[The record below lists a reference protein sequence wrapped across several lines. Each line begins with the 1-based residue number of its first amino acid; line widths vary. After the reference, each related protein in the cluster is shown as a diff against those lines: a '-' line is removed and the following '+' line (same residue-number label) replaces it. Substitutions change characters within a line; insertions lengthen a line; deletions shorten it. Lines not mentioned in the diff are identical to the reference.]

1 VDHVHRAA
9 QRRKTSSSSVPAW
22 FTPETI
28 LEGTHVYRV
37 HDEAALTA
45 TIHTLPD
52 FLQEREE
59 AGSPVR
65 LVIVDS
71 IAFHYRCDTADY
83 MARTRSLTS
92 LAAFLA
98 DLANNHSVA
107 VVVVNQMTTKIG
119 AQGEF
124 KYVPAL
130 GESWAHATTTRLLL
144 SSATHADDPSVR
156 QCTLLKS
163 PHKATG
169 TALFQ
174 VRECGVRDPPL
185 QDASK
190 RQRQG

>member
-1 VDHVHRAA
+1 MHRAA
-9 QRRKTSSSSVPAW
+9 QRRKTSSAVPSW
-22 FTPETI
+22 FTTETI

-45 TIHTLPD
+45 TIHALPD
-52 FLQEREE
+52 FLQERLD
-59 AGSPVR
+59 ADSPVR

-71 IAFHYRCDTADY
+71 IAFHYRCDTSDY

-92 LAAFLA
+92 LAAFLS
-98 DLANNHSVA
+98 DLANKFNVA
-107 VVVVNQMTTKIG
+107 VVVTNQMTTKIG
-119 AQGEF
+119 AQGES

-144 SSATHADDPSVR
+144 SSANHTDDPSVR
-156 QCTLLKS
+156 QCTLIKS

-169 TALFQ
+169 TAIFQ
-174 VRECGVRDPPL
+174 VRECGIRDPPL

-190 RQRQG
+190 RQRQA